1 MTGHIYIG
9 TNACNG
15 LRVDRQRVAGAAL
28 AVDAQRIEAAV
39 LVQVADGE
47 RGDFGVPQTDLQP
60 DREDGAVAQSGD
72 RCVRRGVEQLPSLR
86 LSAGVH
92 DPAVAEAS
100 T

>member
-1 MTGHIYIG
+1 MTGHIYTG

-47 RGDFGVPQTDLQP
+47 RGDDRDL
-60 DREDGAVAQSGD
+60 G
-72 RCVRRGVEQLPSLR
+72 QLIARHASEWSILR
-86 LSAGVH
+86 APLH
-92 DPAVAEAS
+92 RQ
-100 T
+100 